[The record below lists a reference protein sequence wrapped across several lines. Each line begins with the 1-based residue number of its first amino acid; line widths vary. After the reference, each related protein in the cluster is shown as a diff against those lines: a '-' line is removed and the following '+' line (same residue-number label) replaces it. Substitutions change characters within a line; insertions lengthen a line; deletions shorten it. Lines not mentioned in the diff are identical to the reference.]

1 MSHIE
6 NAFITEGTS
15 VYDFF
20 QKPGLGLYIPLY
32 QRQYSWDNDNI
43 EQLLDDISRGIESLI
58 ESDDELRFLG
68 TIITVVERNPNNI
81 QPLDRRGLPTIV
93 WLVIDGQQRLSTISL
108 FACLL
113 HKTMNTLSTKI
124 PNKYPEIKEE
134 LAEIAEEWKKKLLDL
149 FSFDLNSGVPPR
161 KPKIIRQS
169 EDKWVK
175 EGDIDTNYKTAI
187 ANYIAQFIQ
196 YIHGNGPDPSF
207 SKDNKVGKNLDQI
220 QKWLNTIVL
229 KAHTKKIDDFPD
241 AISIIEGIK
250 QENIWRYER
259 PNLANLVE
267 TIDLDGS
274 SRSINHIV
282 AAFVQ
287 LSSVCH
293 YLLYRCCFTSIQPIN
308 DKWAFD
314 MFQSL
319 NATGT
324 PLTAIETFKPFVVN
338 ITNLKEENFKGSQS
352 EKSFDKLESLFKGT
366 RSASRKN
373 KLTSDFLASFSTTV
387 DGKAVSS
394 HFSQQRKWLDS
405 SYKYYDNTPEEYS
418 KKCEFV
424 ENLGYHAE
432 FYKKIWLDYSG
443 VNNTVIGDILS
454 DEEGE
459 LASVLIL
466 YLKESGHKM
475 AITIL
480 AIFYKEVLKGSE
492 NSIVEFISVVKT
504 IAAFYT
510 IWRSARSNSGLD
522 NIYRQYF
529 KGVEDTDKAYNLSS
543 HIWKSKTALSFTS
556 KELKEYFK
564 YVLQR
569 EGLAAKKDWKTKA
582 ARELNYKDANKICR
596 FGLIATFHETIV
608 DEMELGLI
616 KQGTIGT
623 KKYLTLEN
631 WNSDELKTIE
641 HVAPQTNP
649 GYWDKLLYGEN
660 DLYQK
665 IGNLTLLPESINK
678 SAGNKSWAE
687 KLLYYK
693 HLSEKDPTRQKE
705 LANKA
710 AEKGIKLNPSTIEK
724 LQKSKYNDHIQSI
737 VALGE
742 KGQWDADFVK
752 KRTDR
757 ILDILWDR
765 INTWIFK

>member
-1 MSHIE
+1 
-6 NAFITEGTS
+6 
-15 VYDFF
+15 
-20 QKPGLGLYIPLY
+20 
-32 QRQYSWDNDNI
+32 
-43 EQLLDDISRGIESLI
+43 
-58 ESDDELRFLG
+58 
-68 TIITVVERNPNNI
+68 
-81 QPLDRRGLPTIV
+81 
-93 WLVIDGQQRLSTISL
+93 
-108 FACLL
+108 
-113 HKTMNTLSTKI
+113 
-124 PNKYPEIKEE
+124 
-134 LAEIAEEWKKKLLDL
+134 
-149 FSFDLNSGVPPR
+149 
-161 KPKIIRQS
+161 
-169 EDKWVK
+169 
-175 EGDIDTNYKTAI
+175 
-187 ANYIAQFIQ
+187 
-196 YIHGNGPDPSF
+196 
-207 SKDNKVGKNLDQI
+207 
-220 QKWLNTIVL
+220 
-229 KAHTKKIDDFPD
+229 
-241 AISIIEGIK
+241 
-250 QENIWRYER
+250 
-259 PNLANLVE
+259 
-267 TIDLDGS
+267 
-274 SRSINHIV
+274 
-282 AAFVQ
+282 
-287 LSSVCH
+287 
-293 YLLYRCCFTSIQPIN
+293 
-308 DKWAFD
+308 

-405 SYKYYDNTPEEYS
+405 SYKYYDNTSEEYS

-529 KGVEDTDKAYNLSS
+529 KGVEDTDKAYNLPS

-569 EGLAAKKDWKTKA
+569 EGLAAKKDWKIKA

-596 FGLIATFHETIV
+596 LGLIATFHETIV
-608 DEMELGLI
+608 DEMEPGLI

-710 AEKGIKLNPSTIEK
+710 AEEGIKLNPSTIEK